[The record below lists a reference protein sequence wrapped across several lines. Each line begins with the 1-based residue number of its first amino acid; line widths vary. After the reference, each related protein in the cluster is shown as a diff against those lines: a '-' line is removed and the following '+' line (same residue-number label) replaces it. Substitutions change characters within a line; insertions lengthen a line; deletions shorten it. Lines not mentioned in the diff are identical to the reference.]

1 MAQRG
6 HHFGLVL
13 LTVCSLLFSGCGG
26 SGKSQRIE
34 VQGKVE
40 LAGSPAPPATITF
53 SPAPGHTG
61 PAGNG
66 SLSADGKYHLSSEDG
81 PFAGPHQ
88 VLIKLLPTKFSAP
101 KTSSAAGGATKSE
114 WTFDVV
120 IPEKGPFEKDF
131 VLD

>member
-1 MAQRG
+1 MTQRVWHG
-6 HHFGLVL
+6 GLL
-13 LTVCSLLFSGCGG
+13 LIICSLLLAGCGG

-40 LAGSPAPPATITF
+40 LGGKPAPPATITF
-53 SPAPGHTG
+53 SPAQGHTG
-61 PAGNG
+61 PAANG
-66 SLSADGKYHLSSEDG
+66 SLAPDGKYHLSSEDG

-101 KTSSAAGGATKSE
+101 KTSNADGSATKSE
-114 WTFDVV
+114 WKFEVV
-120 IPEKGPFEKDF
+120 IPDKGPFEKNF